1 MNRQYRASAASLAA
15 VLIVASTARGEGSK
29 AAEIMPAARQN
40 AVVQKYCGSC
50 HSDALMFGGMSVEHF
65 DAAHPEP
72 SLASMLVSKLTSGRT
87 PGEVNA
93 ATRGPD
99 SAATIIGFLKGGA
112 MGAAGN
118 GVPDEPTQVAL
129 IKALSVEAAGAEE
142 WEFRESP
149 ALTAAIVRELP
160 STKFAGKTDMYR
172 LILTCRAATHE
183 GEIRLAWAN
192 GVPEEG
198 QQIMIAVDGKAPFT
212 HKVEGGKKQGNG
224 AGGPGATVLYPNPGT
239 NMAFPTQNLTISNLF
254 PDETVVFPFGNLGQ
268 TVRRDL
274 SACY

>member
-1 MNRQYRASAASLAA
+1 
-15 VLIVASTARGEGSK
+15 
-29 AAEIMPAARQN
+29 
-40 AVVQKYCGSC
+40 
-50 HSDALMFGGMSVEHF
+50 
-65 DAAHPEP
+65 
-72 SLASMLVSKLTSGRT
+72 
-87 PGEVNA
+87 
-93 ATRGPD
+93 
-99 SAATIIGFLKGGA
+99 